1 MVVNWLMDLTLECS
15 ILSHVTALFL
25 WKTPLPLHCLA
36 LNTAG
41 SNCNPLNTIQ
51 GGLERGL
58 FSIRKHLGVLAC
70 CR

>member
-25 WKTPLPLHCLA
+25 WKRTLPLHCLA

-41 SNCNPLNTIQ
+41 SNCNP
-51 GGLERGL
+51 
-58 FSIRKHLGVLAC
+58 
-70 CR
+70 